1 MSRSLLLALVL
12 TPFVLPLAL
21 AACGDDGE
29 SGDEDQISEAIE
41 TAATGTDAEEKCT
54 VVVTQSFVEQ
64 TQFATGDAA
73 VAACEEEATDA
84 VADSVE
90 VSAIEVDGESA
101 TAEAAFTGGS
111 LDGQTLVILVV
122 KEDDRWKLDQLEEF
136 VDFDA
141 QAFAAGLA
149 EEAGA
154 AGDAPQEVVDC
165 VVEQVQSTDPEQVQ
179 AAYLSGEQ
187 GELLSLFGPC
197 FQQG

>member
-1 MSRSLLLALVL
+1 MSRARLLAPLL
-12 TPFVLPLAL
+12 TLFILPLAL
-21 AACGDDGE
+21 AACSDDD
-29 SGDEDQISEAIE
+29 SGDEDQITEAIE

-90 VSAIEVDGESA
+90 VSAIEVDGDSA

-111 LDGQTLVILVV
+111 LDGQTLVISLVN
-122 KEDDRWKLDQLEEF
+122 EDDRWKLDQLEEF
-136 VDFDA
+136 VDFDPP
-141 QAFAAGLA
+141 AFAAGLA
-149 EEAGA
+149 EEA
-154 AGDAPQEVVDC
+154 DAEGNTPQEVVDC

-179 AAYLSGEQ
+179 SAYLSGEE